1 MLRKSILLLLMVAAP
16 VWARDNGPTWIEVR
30 TDHFLVV
37 TNAGESEGRHVLDQ
51 FERMRWVYQKMFPK
65 TNVDP
70 VSPIVVIA
78 VRSKKD
84 FELLEPKEYL
94 GKGKLEIGGYFLKA
108 PDKDYITMR
117 LDVEG
122 EHPYSTVYHEY
133 THLELGTDGMPLW
146 LNEGLAEFFQ
156 NTEFRD
162 KDVLLGEPSPDDL
175 DYLRQSKLIPLDTL
189 FRVDADSPY
198 YHEEQKGSVF
208 YSESWALTH
217 YLFTLDFNDKVDR
230 IGNYVQLV
238 NQHVDPVTAAQKA
251 FGDLKKLQSTLENY
265 TNRMSYSELKLSSAA
280 APIDPKSMTVT
291 SITVPEADAFRADLL
306 AYDGRSA
313 DAHTLLDAIL
323 KAEPKNVLAHETLGY
338 IAFRDGHRDEA
349 KKWYAQ
355 AVALDSKSY
364 LAQYYFGAL
373 SVMDGTTNPAVE
385 ASLRA
390 SIQLNPR
397 FAPAYD
403 ALAGLYARRRENL
416 DEAHILSVTA
426 VSLEPGNLDYRLNAA
441 SLLMEM
447 RRYDD
452 SLRVLQMAK
461 EMAKTPEDATA
472 VQGRIDQVQQYLA
485 TMKQETGEGATAQ
498 AGAAAQS
505 TVKLLSKPGGDAVEV
520 TDASG
525 DSAPAA
531 PKHVAEEPHG
541 KMLVARGVIHGVT
554 CTYPAVMDFEVT
566 GAKRKYS
573 VYAANYYKVS
583 YSAANFT
590 PKGQV
595 HPCEDL
601 EGMTAEVE
609 YFATADKTAD
619 GQIVAVMMIK

>member
-1 MLRKSILLLLMVAAP
+1 MIRKSILLLLLVAAP

-37 TNAGESEGRHVLDQ
+37 TDAGESEGRHVLDQ
-51 FERMRWVYQKMFPK
+51 FERMRWVYQKIFPR
-65 TNVDP
+65 TNVDL

-78 VRSKKD
+78 VRNKKD
-84 FELLEPKEYL
+84 FALLEPREYL
-94 GKGKLEIGGYFLKA
+94 GKGKLDIAGYFLRA
-108 PDKDYITMR
+108 PEKNYIAMR

-133 THLELGTDGMPLW
+133 THLQLGTDGMPLW

-156 NTEFRD
+156 NTEFKD
-162 KDVLLGEPSPDDL
+162 KEVLLGEPSPDDL

-208 YSESWALTH
+208 YAQSWALTH

-230 IGNYVQLV
+230 IGNYLQLV
-238 NQHVDPVTAAQKA
+238 NQHVDPVTAAQQA
-251 FGDLKKLQSTLENY
+251 FGDLKKLQSTLDSY
-265 TNRMSYSELKLSSAA
+265 TNRMMYNELKLSSAA
-280 APIDPKSMTVT
+280 APIDPKTVNVKPI
-291 SITVPEADAFRADLL
+291 SGPQADAFRADLL

-323 KAEPKNVLAHETLGY
+323 KTEPNNVLAHETLGY
-338 IAFRDGHRDEA
+338 IAFRNNHRDEA

-355 AVALDSKSY
+355 AVALDSHSY

-373 SVMDGTTNPAVE
+373 SLLDGTTNPAVE
-385 ASLRA
+385 ASLRSA
-390 SIQLNPR
+390 IQLNPR

-403 ALAGLYARRRENL
+403 ALASLYGRRRENL
-416 DEAHILSVTA
+416 DEAHMLSLSA
-426 VSLEPGNLDYRLNAA
+426 VQLEPGNLNYRLDAA
-441 SLLMEM
+441 NLLMEM
-447 RRYDD
+447 QRYDD
-452 SLRVLQMAK
+452 SVRVLELAK
-461 EMAKTPEDATA
+461 AMAKTPEDATA
-472 VQGRIDQVQQYLA
+472 VQGRLDQVQQYLT
-485 TMKQETGEGATAQ
+485 TMKQETGEGAEQ
-498 AGAAAQS
+498 AGATTQS
-505 TVKLLSKPGGDAVEV
+505 TVKILSKPGGDAIEV
-520 TDASG
+520 SDSSG
-525 DSAPAA
+525 DGEPPA
-531 PKHVAEEPHG
+531 PKHVAEQPHG

-554 CTYPAVMDFEVT
+554 CSYPAVMDFEVDA
-566 GAKRKYS
+566 AKRKYS

-583 YSAANFT
+583 YSVANFK
-590 PKGQV
+590 PKGDV
-595 HPCEDL
+595 HPCQDL

-609 YFATADKTAD
+609 YFTTADKTVD